1 MASALLPTDTFRF
14 LIGGTRASV
23 GLISG
28 YLLTEIPRTF
38 RLSVLLRKVH
48 APGRLD
54 GNFWGLGVHPLHG
67 IVRVELAP
75 EEALLYASDTDDL
88 AARAYYTERAGGA
101 VWDGIKAAVDS
112 ARAVTA

>member
-14 LIGGTRASV
+14 LIGGTKASV

-28 YLLTEIPRTF
+28 YLLKEIPRTF

-54 GNFWGLGVHPLHG
+54 GNFWGLGVHPRYG
-67 IVRVELAP
+67 QYANAP
-75 EEALLYASDTDDL
+75 RASPSFREV
-88 AARAYYTERAGGA
+88 ARGA
-101 VWDGIKAAVDS
+101 
-112 ARAVTA
+112 